1 MAGVDKTI
9 QTLKDDINQRRHRLA
24 DLQSQQAEITLE
36 IKALSKL
43 LGHAQAQKIMLGMA
57 TEDESPEPKQTK
69 KRSACSGR
77 ILY

>member
-24 DLQSQQAEITLE
+24 DLQSQQAEITLT
-36 IKALSKL
+36 KL